1 MAHGRPPGRGDGAAP
16 GAGRH
21 GHHGRGP
28 GSGTRPK
35 AAGAGGTAGLRGAEP
50 SPWRGPAPE
59 RDTGS
64 GHGPLSPGR
73 TTGLR
78 GGGTLI
84 PAWPGPG
91 TRRER
96 SARAPVRPGAVGGS
110 WSARRGPAGG
120 AVRLRMGGTV
130 GAAGVSG
137 RGALSYVAVTL
148 GRMAANTSPE
158 APLPVGEVSRLIG
171 GWIDR
176 LGAVW
181 VEGQITQLS
190 RRPGAGVVF
199 LTLRDPS
206 YDISVSVT
214 CYRQVFDA
222 VADVVGEG
230 ARVVV
235 HAKPEWYAPR
245 GQLSLRAA
253 EIKPVGVGE
262 LLARLEQLKKSLAR
276 EGLFAP
282 ERKKPLPF
290 LPQLIGLV
298 CGRASAAERDV
309 LENAR
314 HRWPAVRF
322 EVRNVPVQGV
332 HAVPQVVQAVKELDA
347 RDDVDVIVVARGGG
361 SVEDLLPFS
370 DEQLVRA
377 VAACRT
383 PVVSAIGHEPDSPLL
398 DLVADL
404 RASTPTDAAKKVVPD
419 VGEEYE
425 RVRQL
430 RDRARRCVAA
440 FVDREERGLA
450 HALARPAIQD
460 PHRMIDERAEQV
472 TALLERGRRSL
483 RHQLDRADSELTH
496 THARVVALSPA
507 ATLKRGYAVLQR
519 ADGHAVRDPGEVE
532 PGETLRARVSE
543 GDFSVRV
550 DA

>member
-1 MAHGRPPGRGDGAAP
+1 MAL
-16 GAGRH
+16 
-21 GHHGRGP
+21 
-28 GSGTRPK
+28 K
-35 AAGAGGTAGLRGAEP
+35 
-50 SPWRGPAPE
+50 
-59 RDTGS
+59 
-64 GHGPLSPGR
+64 
-73 TTGLR
+73 TT
-78 GGGTLI
+78 
-84 PAWPGPG
+84 
-91 TRRER
+91 
-96 SARAPVRPGAVGGS
+96 
-110 WSARRGPAGG
+110 
-120 AVRLRMGGTV
+120 
-130 GAAGVSG
+130 
-137 RGALSYVAVTL
+137 
-148 GRMAANTSPE
+148 PE

-230 ARVVV
+230 ARVLVL
-235 HAKPEWYAPR
+235 AKPEWYAPR

-253 EIKPVGVGE
+253 EIRPVGVGE
-262 LLARLEQLKKSLAR
+262 LLARLEQLKKALAA

-282 ERKKPLPF
+282 ERKKRLPF

-332 HAVPQVVQAVKELDA
+332 HAVPQVVQAVRELDA
-347 RDDVDVIVVARGGG
+347 IEDVDVIIVARGGG

-377 VAACRT
+377 VAGCRT
-383 PVVSAIGHEPDSPLL
+383 PVVSAIGHEPDTPLL

-419 VGEEYE
+419 VGEELA
-425 RVRQL
+425 RVRML
-430 RDRARRCVAA
+430 RDRARRCAHA
-440 FVDREERGLA
+440 LLDREERGLA
-450 HALARPAIQD
+450 HALARPAMED
-460 PHRMIDERAEQV
+460 PHRMVDERADHV
-472 TALLERGRRSL
+472 ASLAERGRRTL
-483 RHQLDRADSELTH
+483 GHLLDRADSELAH

-519 ADGHAVRDPGEVE
+519 ADGHVVRDPREVSSGEA
-532 PGETLRARVSE
+532 LRARVADGE
-543 GDFSVRV
+543 FKVKVGE
-550 DA
+550 

>member
-1 MAHGRPPGRGDGAAP
+1 MA
-16 GAGRH
+16 
-21 GHHGRGP
+21 
-28 GSGTRPK
+28 
-35 AAGAGGTAGLRGAEP
+35 L
-50 SPWRGPAPE
+50 
-59 RDTGS
+59 
-64 GHGPLSPGR
+64 
-73 TTGLR
+73 TT
-78 GGGTLI
+78 
-84 PAWPGPG
+84 
-91 TRRER
+91 
-96 SARAPVRPGAVGGS
+96 SA
-110 WSARRGPAGG
+110 
-120 AVRLRMGGTV
+120 
-130 GAAGVSG
+130 
-137 RGALSYVAVTL
+137 
-148 GRMAANTSPE
+148 E
-158 APLPVGEVSRLIG
+158 APLPVGEVSRMIG

-206 YDISVSVT
+206 HDVSIGVT

-222 VADVVGEG
+222 VADVVSEG

-253 EIKPVGVGE
+253 EIRPVGIGE
-262 LLARLEQLKKSLAR
+262 LLARLEQLKRGLAA

-290 LPQLIGLV
+290 LPGLIGLV

-314 HRWPAVRF
+314 RRWPAVRF

-332 HAVPQVVQAVKELDA
+332 KAVPQVIQAVRELDA
-347 RDDVDVIVVARGGG
+347 HEDVDVIVVARGGG

-383 PVVSAIGHEPDSPLL
+383 PVVSAIGHEPDTPLL

-419 VGEEYE
+419 VGEELE
-425 RVRQL
+425 RVRGL
-430 RDRARRCVAA
+430 RDRALRSVRGLL
-440 FVDREERGLA
+440 DREERGLA
-450 HALARPAIQD
+450 HAMARPVMEDPQRMVEVRRDELDALLARS
-460 PHRMIDERAEQV
+460 
-472 TALLERGRRSL
+472 RRVL
-483 RHQLDRADSELTH
+483 GHLLDRAESELAH
-496 THARVVALSPA
+496 TRARVRALSPA
-507 ATLKRGYAVLQR
+507 ATLERGYAVLQR
-519 ADGHAVRDPGEVE
+519 TDGTVVRAPEEVAEGEE
-532 PGETLRARVSE
+532 LRARVTGGE
-543 GDFSVRV
+543 FTVRRTA
-550 DA
+550 DDEK

>member
-1 MAHGRPPGRGDGAAP
+1 
-16 GAGRH
+16 
-21 GHHGRGP
+21 
-28 GSGTRPK
+28 
-35 AAGAGGTAGLRGAEP
+35 
-50 SPWRGPAPE
+50 
-59 RDTGS
+59 
-64 GHGPLSPGR
+64 
-73 TTGLR
+73 
-78 GGGTLI
+78 
-84 PAWPGPG
+84 
-91 TRRER
+91 
-96 SARAPVRPGAVGGS
+96 
-110 WSARRGPAGG
+110 
-120 AVRLRMGGTV
+120 
-130 GAAGVSG
+130 
-137 RGALSYVAVTL
+137 
-148 GRMAANTSPE
+148 MAANTSPD

-222 VADVVGEG
+222 VADVVREG
-230 ARVVV
+230 SRVVV

-262 LLARLEQLKKSLAR
+262 LLARLEQLKKSLAA
-276 EGLFAP
+276 EGLFAAD
-282 ERKKPLPF
+282 RKKPLPF

-332 HAVPQVVQAVKELDA
+332 HAVTQVVQAVKDLDA

-377 VAACRT
+377 VASCRT
-383 PVVSAIGHEPDSPLL
+383 PVVSAIGHEPDNPLL
-398 DLVADL
+398 DYVADL

-425 RVRQL
+425 RVRFL
-430 RDRARRCVAA
+430 RDRARRSVEGLI
-440 FVDREERGLA
+440 DREERGLA
-450 HALARPAIQD
+450 SALARPSMED
-460 PHRMIDERAEQV
+460 PHRMIDEREQQIA
-472 TALLERGRRSL
+472 ALAERGRRTL
-483 RHQLDRADSELTH
+483 GHLLDRAESELTH

-507 ATLKRGYAVLQR
+507 ATLKRGYAVLQK
-519 ADGHAVRDPGEVE
+519 ADGHVVRAPDEAAPGDE
-532 PGETLRARVSE
+532 LRARVAE
-543 GDFSVRV
+543 GEFTVRV
-550 DA
+550 TEPAANEA

>member
-1 MAHGRPPGRGDGAAP
+1 
-16 GAGRH
+16 
-21 GHHGRGP
+21 
-28 GSGTRPK
+28 
-35 AAGAGGTAGLRGAEP
+35 
-50 SPWRGPAPE
+50 
-59 RDTGS
+59 
-64 GHGPLSPGR
+64 
-73 TTGLR
+73 
-78 GGGTLI
+78 
-84 PAWPGPG
+84 
-91 TRRER
+91 
-96 SARAPVRPGAVGGS
+96 
-110 WSARRGPAGG
+110 
-120 AVRLRMGGTV
+120 
-130 GAAGVSG
+130 
-137 RGALSYVAVTL
+137 
-148 GRMAANTSPE
+148 MAAHTSPD
-158 APLPVGEVSRLIG
+158 APLPVGQVSRLIG

-176 LGAVW
+176 LGAIW

-206 YDISVSVT
+206 HDISVSVT

-222 VADVVGEG
+222 VADVVREG
-230 ARVVV
+230 SRVVL

-253 EIKPVGVGE
+253 EIRPVGVGE
-262 LLARLEQLKKSLAR
+262 LLARLEQLKKSLAA
-276 EGLFAP
+276 EGLFAAD
-282 ERKKPLPF
+282 RKKPLPF

-347 RDDVDVIVVARGGG
+347 MDAVDVIVVARGGG

-377 VAACRT
+377 VADCRT

-425 RVRQL
+425 RVRWL
-430 RDRARRCVAA
+430 RDRARRSVEAYL
-440 FVDREERGLA
+440 DREERGLA
-450 HALARPAIQD
+450 AALARPSIED
-460 PHRMIDERAEQV
+460 PHRMVDAREEQV
-472 TALLERGRRSL
+472 AALTQRARRTL
-483 RHQLDRADSELTH
+483 GHLLDRAESELTH

-519 ADGHAVRDPGEVE
+519 PDGHVVRAPAEAAPGAE
-532 PGETLRARVSE
+532 LRARVAE
-543 GDFSVRV
+543 GEFTVRV
-550 DA
+550 TGHEGPPPGIDDDPDDPIENEA

>member
-1 MAHGRPPGRGDGAAP
+1 MAVN
-16 GAGRH
+16 
-21 GHHGRGP
+21 
-28 GSGTRPK
+28 
-35 AAGAGGTAGLRGAEP
+35 
-50 SPWRGPAPE
+50 
-59 RDTGS
+59 
-64 GHGPLSPGR
+64 
-73 TTGLR
+73 TT
-78 GGGTLI
+78 
-84 PAWPGPG
+84 
-91 TRRER
+91 
-96 SARAPVRPGAVGGS
+96 
-110 WSARRGPAGG
+110 
-120 AVRLRMGGTV
+120 
-130 GAAGVSG
+130 
-137 RGALSYVAVTL
+137 
-148 GRMAANTSPE
+148 PE

-214 CYRQVFDA
+214 CYRQVFDT

-235 HAKPEWYAPR
+235 LAKPEWYAPR

-253 EIKPVGVGE
+253 EIRPVGVGE
-262 LLARLEQLKKSLAR
+262 LLARLERLKKALAA

-347 RDDVDVIVVARGGG
+347 IEDVDVIVVARGGG

-377 VAACRT
+377 VAECRT
-383 PVVSAIGHEPDSPLL
+383 PVVSAIGHEPDNPLL
-398 DLVADL
+398 DFVADL

-419 VGEEYE
+419 VGEEFE
-425 RVRQL
+425 RVRML
-430 RDRARRCVAA
+430 RDRARRCMNA
-440 FVDREERGLA
+440 FLEREEHGLA
-450 HALARPAIQD
+450 HALARPSMED
-460 PHRMIDERAEQV
+460 PHRMIDERAGQV
-472 TALLERGRRSL
+472 ASLVERSRRTL
-483 RHQLDRADSELTH
+483 GHLLDRADSELTH

-519 ADGHAVRDPGEVE
+519 SDGHVVRGPDEVTEGEA
-532 PGETLRARVSE
+532 LRARVADGE
-543 GDFSVRV
+543 FTVKVGE
-550 DA
+550 